1 MDLALSLFHT
11 SGQEASERQSLT
23 PSTTSNYFLSLLF
36 FHESTS
42 LSTSALISHE
52 QLKNFQFLKK
62 TFEAAL
68 AMIVRE
74 KNHHQLVILCP
85 VQQSL
90 MGIDGRSKLEWEWGG
105 IDEEFIMSHIVRIPE
120 RNHPVV
126 RGLSVNTLN
135 GRSLIVTDTTVT
147 TAKGFKLLKQ
157 ARLVSERIFYDD
169 EGRGWVIQFIDR
181 PLVGASNEGDLSPR
195 PRSPDS
201 IGNDSSRSTAS
212 FSPPLRSD
220 SPRFTKAA
228 RRSKYLSAQ
237 LHSPDPYNDTRRRT
251 KSRPLLTL
259 QIVLQKFPGTPQKL
273 EQLVMDFNDS
283 TMTKDNLDDIRTSVV
298 RLLTNCVE
306 LLNQL
311 DSSVL
316 LALLDEYGATVDIL
330 DQLLENYIMNSTYDI
345 VFFKITL
352 KLKTQDWELAE
363 ATRELRNLDLGQVG
377 LPDTP
382 QHYQCLVSAL
392 NEFQS
397 IGVLRTPEE
406 KLGCLVQSIK
416 VSSALT
422 GGADDLIPILLLTV
436 LRSGISNLASNL
448 YYMKNFVLFG
458 DTTRGEYGYS
468 LSTLEAV
475 SRYILSQVKQLSP
488 LSAKNQDYWEKV
500 CAGDLEDVKAI
511 YSNASEPS
519 QSKPLQ
525 PQAVIRRPSTNSIDS
540 SSDASINSS
549 LQNPLSASPLLSRDA
564 EGNNGVL
571 LACKAQQV
579 DMLRYLV
586 DEQDCSIH
594 VSNYE
599 GKTPLMLAVDLENV
613 DMVRLILRVLGSDE
627 MGIINKQ
634 DVLGNSAVHLCASK
648 GNLTILNELLK
659 ANSDLGLPNNEGDTP
674 LIIAAKLSE
683 RSENH
688 TKVISMLIPLMKVD
702 GFNRQNN
709 IGDTAFHF
717 ITDLALIAD
726 LATRGANPEID
737 NYAGWTPL
745 LKWALHDNVAV
756 VEGLLATGRV
766 DALMT
771 DSRGYTPLHM
781 ACLRGNLEMVQMLE
795 PHTPIDYQSAIDG
808 STPLQLACQSSSVSV
823 VEFLLQNGAN
833 PELRDWTNESPA
845 DMTNDSAILD
855 LLDNAM
861 LFWDSRGSFDQPTET
876 KTPIS
881 VQTGPSAEDEKSP
894 LYRSGKRVIRV
905 VRGTMKQDGSVR
917 YIVKSG
923 SSLDPSTIV
932 TMPRSLDDFQFLRQ
946 NLLVER
952 PDVFIPSLENF
963 FSPFLLPPSRP
974 SKIVLAISSRR
985 LDMFLNYLSNHPVL
999 SNHELVWEFMLMP
1012 ELQRDMI
1019 AERSSIKQESALDSI
1034 FDDFPPVV
1042 ENLEHEETFF
1052 KHLNEEIL
1060 NLDRAVQQARKHA
1073 RKLSRCTQDVPQQL
1087 EILSSVLDKAHSINF
1102 EGKEAYVQ
1110 AMKAIASTQTTMHTS
1125 DIESLGNLFEDFSF
1139 VIDGTL
1145 KAMKHPQEIISSIR
1159 QLRLVVSKTEQS
1171 MRRSDMLWSGLSSIG
1186 GGAMTA
1192 IGGAGAALGAVGHV
1206 ATSTFEAVSGSIGQG
1221 GGGSGSRHIK
1231 AASESLVK
1239 GASVSVLEGGR
1250 ATSPL
1255 LSPTVPPQRA
1265 PPSTPPPQ
1273 VKDSLVVKL
1282 SPNSSTTS
1290 GQQRS
1295 RLSMDVTKTY
1305 STSSLL
1311 SSPFS
1316 SIAAVASAATR
1327 QTPLDETKDKIAK
1340 ASSLLNCLRSS
1351 LFEELAHLQN
1361 NHTKELER
1369 AMRDFGARQLQIEKS
1384 RLRDMVEILN
1394 DLRFESNGT
1403 TAAAAAGGSN
1413 IPGAASGP
1421 GSQLFTGSTFDL
1433 AQGRASRGVSR
1444 QSSMHALSPGIGSTS
1459 RDESGILFNF
1469 EADEKAEARN
1479 QQRQYELQHKNSTV
1493 RPKDLQRHL
1502 SQSNTSERE
1511 SPSTHRKDEDSM
1523 SEKIPFDD

>member
-1 MDLALSLFHT
+1 MWSALYMRRPLPNLPVQLSLTYFQPCRPILHISHMDLALSLFHT

-62 TFEAAL
+62 TFEVAL
-68 AMIVRE
+68 AMIIRE
-74 KNHHQLVILCP
+74 RNHHQLVILCP

-90 MGIDGRSKLEWEWGG
+90 MGVDGRSKLEWEWGG
-105 IDEEFIMSHIVRIPE
+105 IDEEFII
-120 RNHPVV
+120 
-126 RGLSVNTLN
+126 
-135 GRSLIVTDTTVT
+135 T

-181 PLVGASNEGDLSPR
+181 PLVGASREGDLSPSR

-201 IGNDSSRSTAS
+201 NGNDSSRSTLS
-212 FSPPLRSD
+212 LSPTLRSD

-228 RRSKYLSAQ
+228 WRSKYLSAQ
-237 LHSPDPYNDTRRRT
+237 LHSPDPYSDTRRRT

-259 QIVLQKFPGTPQKL
+259 QIALQKFPGTPQKL

-283 TMTKDNLDDIRTSVV
+283 TMTMDNLDDIRTSVD
-298 RLLTNCVE
+298 RLLTSCVE

-352 KLKTQDWELAE
+352 KLKAQDWELAE
-363 ATRELRNLDLGQVG
+363 ATRELRKVLRLTPFQNLDLGQVG

-475 SRYILSQVKQLSP
+475 SRYILSQAKQLSP

-500 CAGDLEDVKAI
+500 CTGDLEGVKAI
-511 YSNASEPS
+511 YSNASES
-519 QSKPLQ
+519 NQSKPLQ
-525 PQAVIRRPSTNSIDS
+525 PQAVIRRPSINSINS
-540 SSDASINSS
+540 NSGASINSS

-564 EGNNGVL
+564 EGNNGIL

-586 DEQDCSIH
+586 DEQGCSIH

-627 MGIINKQ
+627 MGVINKQ

-648 GNLTILNELLK
+648 GNLTILSELLK
-659 ANSDLGLPNNEGDTP
+659 ANPDLGLPNNEGDTP

-683 RSENH
+683 RSEKH
-688 TKVISMLIPLMKVD
+688 TKVISILIPLMKVD
-702 GFNRQNN
+702 DFNRQNN
-709 IGDTAFHF
+709 IGDTASHF
-717 ITDLALIAD
+717 ITDLALIED

-745 LKWALHDNVAV
+745 LKWALHDNAAV
-756 VEGLLATGRV
+756 VKGLLATGRV

-861 LFWDSRGSFDQPTET
+861 LFWDSRGSFDQPTEA

-881 VQTGPSAEDEKSP
+881 IQTGPSAEDEKSP

-923 SSLDPSTIV
+923 S
-932 TMPRSLDDFQFLRQ
+932 
-946 NLLVER
+946 
-952 PDVFIPSLENF
+952 
-963 FSPFLLPPSRP
+963 
-974 SKIVLAISSRR
+974 
-985 LDMFLNYLSNHPVL
+985 
-999 SNHELVWEFMLMP
+999 
-1012 ELQRDMI
+1012 RDMI

-1060 NLDRAVQQARKHA
+1060 NLDKAVQQARKHA

-1087 EILSSVLDKAHSINF
+1087 EVLSSVLDKAHSIGF

-1159 QLRLVVSKTEQS
+1159 QLRLVASKTEQS

-1221 GGGSGSRHIK
+1221 GGGSGSRHTK

-1239 GASVSVLEGGR
+1239 GSSVSVLEDDR

-1255 LSPTVPPQRA
+1255 LSSTAPPQRT
-1265 PPSTPPPQ
+1265 PPSTSPPQ

-1295 RLSMDVTKTY
+1295 RLSMDVTRTY

-1340 ASSLLNCLRSS
+1340 ASSLLNCLRNS
-1351 LFEELAHLQN
+1351 LFEELAHLQD

-1403 TAAAAAGGSN
+1403 TAAAGSGGGSN

-1444 QSSMHALSPGIGSTS
+1444 QSSMHALSPVIGSAS
-1459 RDESGILFNF
+1459 RDGSGILFNF
-1469 EADEKAEARN
+1469 EADEKAEVRS
-1479 QQRQYELQHKNSTV
+1479 QQRQYELQRKNSTV

-1502 SQSNTSERE
+1502 SQSNTSERG
-1511 SPSTHRKDEDSM
+1511 SSSTQRKDEDSM

>member
-11 SGQEASERQSLT
+11 SGQAASVYQSLT

-36 FHESTS
+36 FHESNS

-68 AMIVRE
+68 TAIVRDR
-74 KNHHQLVILCP
+74 NRHQLVILCP

-90 MGIDGRSKLEWEWGG
+90 MGVDGRSKLEWEWGG
-105 IDEEFIMSHIVRIPE
+105 IDEEFIMSHIVRIPD
-120 RNHPVV
+120 RNHPVFHF
-126 RGLSVNTLN
+126 GYL
-135 GRSLIVTDTTVT
+135 VT

-157 ARLVSERIFYDD
+157 ARLVSERIFYDN

-181 PLVGASNEGDLSPR
+181 PLVGASNEGDLSPSR
-195 PRSPDS
+195 PRSVDS
-201 IGNDSSRSTAS
+201 NDNDNNRNTAP
-212 FSPPLRSD
+212 FSPTLRSD
-220 SPRFTKAA
+220 SPRFTKAG
-228 RRSKYLSAQ
+228 RRSKYRSAQ
-237 LHSPDPYNDTRRRT
+237 LYSAEPYSDTRRRT
-251 KSRPLLTL
+251 KNRPFLTL
-259 QIVLQKFPGTPQKL
+259 QIALQKFPGTSQKL
-273 EQLVMDFNDS
+273 EQLIMNFNDS
-283 TMTKDNLDDIRTSVV
+283 TMTKDSLDDIRTSVD
-298 RLLTNCVE
+298 RLLTDCVE
-306 LLNQL
+306 LLNQV

-316 LALLDEYGATVDIL
+316 SALLDEYGATVDIL

-352 KLKTQDWELAE
+352 KLKKQDWELAE
-363 ATRELRNLDLGQVG
+363 ATRELREVLRLTPFQNLDLGQVG

-397 IGVLRTPEE
+397 IGILRTPEE

-416 VSSALT
+416 VTSALA
-422 GGADDLIPILLLTV
+422 GGADDLIPTLLLTV

-475 SRYILSQVKQLSP
+475 SRYILSHAKQLLP
-488 LSAKNQDYWEKV
+488 LSVKNQDYWEKV
-500 CAGDLEDVKAI
+500 CSGDLEGIKAI
-511 YSNASEPS
+511 YSNASESS
-519 QSKPLQ
+519 QSKSLQ
-525 PQAVIRRPSTNSIDS
+525 PQAIIRRPSTASIDS
-540 SSDASINSS
+540 GSDASINSV
-549 LQNPLSASPLLSRDA
+549 LQSSLSASPLLSRDA

-586 DEQDCSIH
+586 EEQGCSIH

-613 DMVRLILRVLGSDE
+613 DMAQLILRVPGSNK
-627 MGIINKQ
+627 MSAINKQ
-634 DVLGNSAVHLCASK
+634 DVLGNSAVHVCVSN
-648 GNLTILNELLK
+648 GSLTILSELLK
-659 ANSDLGLPNNEGDTP
+659 ANPDLGLPNNEGDTP

-683 RSENH
+683 RSEQH
-688 TKVISMLIPLMKVD
+688 TKVISMLIPLMRAD
-702 GFNRQNN
+702 DFNRQNN
-709 IGDTAFHF
+709 IGDTALHF
-717 ITDLALIAD
+717 IVDPALIAD

-745 LKWALHDNVAV
+745 LKWTLHDNTSV
-756 VEGLLATGRV
+756 VKGLLATGRV

-861 LFWDSRGSFDQPTET
+861 LFWDSRDSCDQPTET
-876 KTPIS
+876 KTPTS
-881 VQTGPSAEDEKSP
+881 VQTSPSADYEKSS
-894 LYRSGKRVIRV
+894 LHRSGKRAIRV
-905 VRGTMKQDGSVR
+905 VRGTMEQNGNIR

-923 SSLDPSTIV
+923 STSDPSTIV

-952 PDVFIPSLENF
+952 PDVCIPSLENF
-963 FSPFLLPPSRP
+963 FSPFLLSPSRP
-974 SKIVLAISSRR
+974 SKTILAISSRR

-999 SNHELVWEFMLMP
+999 SSHELVWEFMLMP

-1034 FDDFPPVV
+1034 FDNFPPVV
-1042 ENLEHEETFF
+1042 ENLEHEETYF

-1060 NLDRAVQQARKHA
+1060 NLDKAVQQARKHA
-1073 RKLSRCTQDVPQQL
+1073 RKLSRSTQDVPQQL
-1087 EILSSVLDKAHSINF
+1087 EILSSVLDRAHSITF
-1102 EGKEAYVQ
+1102 EGKGAYVQ

-1145 KAMKHPQEIISSIR
+1145 KAMKHPQELISTIH
-1159 QLRLVVSKTEQS
+1159 QLRLVASKTEQS
-1171 MRRSDMLWSGLSSIG
+1171 MRRSDMWWSGLSSIG
-1186 GGAMTA
+1186 EGAMTA
-1192 IGGAGAALGAVGHV
+1192 IGGAGAALGAVGHA

-1221 GGGSGSRHIK
+1221 GGGGENQHAK
-1231 AASESLVK
+1231 AASESSTK
-1239 GASVSVLEGGR
+1239 RSSVLVLGGSR
-1250 ATSPL
+1250 ATSLL
-1255 LSPTVPPQRA
+1255 LSPTVPSQLE
-1265 PPSTPPPQ
+1265 PPSTPPSQ
-1273 VKDSLVVKL
+1273 IRESLVVKL
-1282 SPNSSTTS
+1282 SPNSSQANATP

-1305 STSSLL
+1305 STLSLM

-1316 SIAAVASAATR
+1316 SIAAVASAATG
-1327 QTPLDETKDKIAK
+1327 QTPLEETKDKIAK

-1351 LFEELAHLQN
+1351 LFEELAHLQS

-1394 DLRFESNGT
+1394 DLRFESNAAT
-1403 TAAAAAGGSN
+1403 TAGGSN
-1413 IPGAASGP
+1413 TPGAASGP
-1421 GSQLFTGSTFDL
+1421 GSQLFTGSTLDL
-1433 AQGRASRGVSR
+1433 TQGRDSRGVSR
-1444 QSSMHALSPGIGSTS
+1444 QPSIHVSTPGIGGTS
-1459 RDESGILFNF
+1459 SDGSGILFNF

-1479 QQRQYELQHKNSTV
+1479 QQRQYELQRKNSTV
-1493 RPKDLQRHL
+1493 RPNDFQRYL
-1502 SQSNTSERE
+1502 SQSNTSEQG
-1511 SPSTHRKDEDSM
+1511 SPSSHRKDEDSM

>member
-105 IDEEFIMSHIVRIPE
+105 IDEEFISM
-120 RNHPVV
+120 
-126 RGLSVNTLN
+126 LATLW
-135 GRSLIVTDTTVT
+135 DCVT

-363 ATRELRNLDLGQVG
+363 ATRELRKVLRLTPFQNLDLGQVG

-923 SSLDPSTIV
+923 S
-932 TMPRSLDDFQFLRQ
+932 
-946 NLLVER
+946 
-952 PDVFIPSLENF
+952 
-963 FSPFLLPPSRP
+963 
-974 SKIVLAISSRR
+974 
-985 LDMFLNYLSNHPVL
+985 
-999 SNHELVWEFMLMP
+999 
-1012 ELQRDMI
+1012 RDMI

-1327 QTPLDETKDKIAK
+1327 QTPLDETKDKIVK